1 MHPVSPGVPL
11 TTSLGI
17 QSLWSKGSLIPATE
31 AFGGTPGGTWCSATK
46 TKWAFLIIVSRF
58 GILAKK
64 GEKKKRMGL
73 ISRDNSN

>member
-1 MHPVSPGVPL
+1 MALDAQP
-11 TTSLGI
+11 
-17 QSLWSKGSLIPATE
+17 
-31 AFGGTPGGTWCSATK
+31 TK